1 MGLVFSLIPGI
12 DMPKIPFIS
21 DLFKGNDKPMKTEWL
36 AAYICGILC
45 SMLVVYG
52 VMKMPFKTPPML
64 AAACMCLSCCSS
76 STSRVVTDLKKRI

>member
-1 MGLVFSLIPGI
+1 MIPGLGL
-12 DMPKIPFIS
+12 PKIPFIS
-21 DLFKGNDKPMKTEWL
+21 DLFKRDDKPMKTEWL

-64 AAACMCLSCCSS
+64 AAACICSSCCSS
-76 STSRVVTDLKKRI
+76 STSRVVTDVKKRI

>member
-21 DLFKGNDKPMKTEWL
+21 DLFKRNDKPMDLQWL
-36 AAYICGILC
+36 ASYICSIFC

-52 VMKMPFKTPPML
+52 VMKMPFKTPPLMMM
-64 AAACMCLSCCSS
+64 ACVCSSCCSS
-76 STSRVVTDLKKRI
+76 STSRVVSDIKKRV